1 MKNDELIKIDWVNV
15 GEVALV
21 IVVASVLI
29 GLFYVGLL

>member
-1 MKNDELIKIDWVNV
+1 MKNDDLIKIDWINV